1 MSDSP
6 DARDPRDLPSH
17 PASPS
22 VSATS
27 ATPGETSGNTPT
39 DPLAD
44 TSADMPVDAPLG
56 TLVDMGARL
65 LRGEL
70 GAEAATRRCLTAIA
84 RSANSGFVRTRGE
97 QALHDARA
105 RDAHR
110 AQGGRPG
117 LLHGIPF
124 GRKDMYFRDDEVCE
138 CGSRILAGHRPT
150 VTATVV
156 ERLEAAGAI
165 DLGAL
170 HMAEFAMS
178 PTGVNAHLGDGRN
191 PWTSVPHVSGGS
203 SSGSAVAVAQRLVAG
218 ALGSDTGGSI
228 RGPAAI
234 CGVTGIKP
242 TAHLVSTHGVMPL
255 SPSLDC
261 VGFLA
266 PSAQDCARLLS
277 AVVGPD
283 PLDAECIARETQD
296 YEAGIAQPLH
306 AGVRIAVP
314 RFDTGPLLSAEVRAL
329 LQAAVA
335 VLREAGATVIE
346 VPVPDLGELGALA
359 SLICMAEAAAMHRP
373 WLETRP
379 HDYGT
384 QVRRRIERGLLYSAT
399 QYVEALRL
407 RAPLLQRF
415 LEQALPGADA
425 LLLPVLPH
433 AVPSIA
439 DSLSGTDSEV
449 EARFGRFSYWTR
461 GINYLGLPA
470 LALPVGFTANG
481 LPNGMQLVGRP
492 LDEAM
497 LLRIGHQYQ
506 QHTDWHLRVPG
517 KNSVGSR

>member
-1 MSDSP
+1 MVSETP
-6 DARDPRDLPSH
+6 DPFAGPENTHAAASA
-17 PASPS
+17 PAF
-22 VSATS
+22 
-27 ATPGETSGNTPT
+27 G
-39 DPLAD
+39 D
-44 TSADMPVDAPLG
+44 
-56 TLVDMGARL
+56 TLVDTGARL
-65 LRGEL
+65 LRGET
-70 GAEAATRRCLTAIA
+70 GAEALTRRHLAAID
-84 RSANSGFVRTRGE
+84 RSTNSGFVRTRRE

-105 RDAHR
+105 RDAR
-110 AQGGRPG
+110 FAQGSATG

-138 CGSRILAGHRPT
+138 CGSRILAGHRPK

-156 ERLEAAGAI
+156 RRLEAAGAI

-191 PWTSVPHVSGGS
+191 PWASVPHVSGGS
-203 SSGSAVAVAQRLVAG
+203 SSGSAIAVAQRLVAG

-266 PSAQDCARLLS
+266 PSARDCARLLS

-283 PLDAECIARETQD
+283 PLDAECIARDTQD
-296 YEAGIAQPLH
+296 YERDIAQPLH
-306 AGVRIAVP
+306 AGLRIAVP
-314 RFDTGPLLSAEVRAL
+314 RFEIGPLLSAEVLAL
-329 LQAAVA
+329 LHAAVT
-335 VLREAGATVIE
+335 VLREAGATLIE

-379 HDYGT
+379 QDYGT
-384 QVRRRIERGLLYSAT
+384 QVRRRIERGLLYSAS

-439 DSLSGTDSEV
+439 DSLSGTDAEV

-470 LALPVGFTANG
+470 LALPIGFTANG

-492 LDEAM
+492 LDEAT

-517 KNSVGSR
+517 ENRVITQDSFATAASVAFSGKRA